1 MARGKRRRA
10 APSTQSPSAPL
21 KRKKSKLNPIQ
32 TTQASQ
38 PERQPIGA
46 RPQKQKSARD
56 PESAKLA
63 RSSSRPVSPRPPSPP
78 SPTCRSPQQPPLQ
91 PLAKPPS
98 PVYNSFR
105 PNNSNHFTRAV
116 EPIAGSSYFEAHR
129 GQVRTSNYTLSSLD
143 ILPPAELQQALNTL
157 PNPLQEQ
164 QDYLSQNVSN
174 RFEECTY
181 LLASGYSLL
190 FYGFGSKHA
199 LLEQFASDY
208 CAETAPV
215 IVVDGFNPTVTMRQL
230 LTELHSV
237 LQISGGL
244 KRSIHDSVRAVQEGV
259 KSKSIT
265 LVLHNIDGPS
275 FRSME
280 TQIAL
285 SMLAA
290 LPKVSLVAS
299 IDHVNAPLLW
309 DGVTY
314 SRFSWA
320 WIKADTF
327 IPYQLETTFS
337 SKAFMRGGNERQVE
351 GAIAVLQSLSQRARK
366 VFRLLA
372 DRQTGGEALGSG
384 GAVGAIRTTFNDL
397 FEHAKKEFLV
407 TDQVSLQNILT
418 ELETHQML
426 DKRRAADAAAQL
438 VIPLQIPQL
447 REILR
452 VFES

>member
-10 APSTQSPSAPL
+10 AQSTPSPSAPL
-21 KRKKSKLNPIQ
+21 TRKKSKLNP
-32 TTQASQ
+32 SQ
-38 PERQPIGA
+38 PTQHSQPKRPPTGDRPRKQKPAPAPATPA
-46 RPQKQKSARD
+46 RP
-56 PESAKLA
+56 
-63 RSSSRPVSPRPPSPP
+63 SSPPPSPHPSSPP
-78 SPTCRSPQQPPLQ
+78 SPTCRSPQQPTLPPLTTQ
-91 PLAKPPS
+91 PSSLYETLRPS
-98 PVYNSFR
+98 ESSHYTQAIDP
-105 PNNSNHFTRAV
+105 T
-116 EPIAGSSYFEAHR
+116 AGSTYFEAHR

-143 ILPPAELQQALNTL
+143 VLPPAELQQALSAL

-164 QDYLSQNVSN
+164 QDFLSQNVSD

-181 LLASGYSLL
+181 LLATGYSLL
-190 FYGFGSKHA
+190 FFGFGSKHA
-199 LLEQFASDY
+199 LLEQFASDH
-208 CAETAPV
+208 CAQTSPV
-215 IVVDGFNPTVTMRQL
+215 VVVDGFNPTVTIRQL
-230 LTELHSV
+230 LTEIHKV
-237 LQISGGL
+237 LQVSGGS
-244 KRSIHDSVRAVQEGV
+244 KRSIPDSVRAVQESI
-259 KSKSIT
+259 KSKTIT
-265 LVLHNIDGPS
+265 LVIHNIDGPS
-275 FRSME
+275 FRSRE

-290 LPKVSLVAS
+290 LQRVSVVAS

-320 WIKADTF
+320 WIRADTF

-337 SKAFMRGGNERQVE
+337 SKALMRGGNERQVE
-351 GAIAVLQSLSQRARK
+351 GAIAVLKSLSERARK

-372 DRQTGGEALGSG
+372 DRQTGGEALGGSG
-384 GAVGAIRTTFNDL
+384 GMQAIRTTFNDL

-426 DKRRAADAAAQL
+426 GKRRAADAAAQL
-438 VIPLQIPQL
+438 VIPLQVPQL
-447 REILR
+447 REILQ